1 MKTYTMAT
9 LVGLGTLAFGSA
21 APAETVTYV
30 ATGNI
35 TSLTDTGNLTG
46 GATTWS
52 WIYSFDSAA
61 ADLNPGDPEIG
72 QYALGDWSMTLG
84 SLTVNGSGDEIVVLD
99 DFLGSFDGYIVESD
113 ASLPAGWVV
122 FDAEFQLSTNDTL
135 TFGSDALPLSPPN
148 PADFETTSYSLVAI
162 DAIGNLLIA
171 DGDVKS
177 IEIVPAPGALALL
190 GLAGVLGVR
199 RRR

>member
-1 MKTYTMAT
+1 MKMHTMAT
-9 LVGLGTLAFGSA
+9 LVGLAALAIGSA

-35 TSLTDTGNLTG
+35 TSLTDTANLTG

-52 WIYSFDSAA
+52 WIYSFDSAE
-61 ADLNPGDPEIG
+61 ADAVPGDPEIG
-72 QYALGDWSMTLG
+72 QYTLGDWE
-84 SLTVNGSGDEIVVLD
+84 LTVGALTVASTGGDIFVLD
-99 DFLGSFDGYIVESD
+99 DFLGTIDGYVVGNGG
-113 ASLPAGWVV
+113 SLPAGWVV
-122 FDAEFQLSTNDTL
+122 FDTDFQLGTNDTS

-148 PADFETTSYSLVAI
+148 PADFDDTLYSLVAI